1 MLRILGGFDMIKK
14 NILDFSYDELVN
26 EFTNLNLK
34 KFRVDQVLDW
44 IFKKHVFDFF
54 EMTNISKSER
64 EFLDEHF
71 YINIPE
77 PIDIQESKI
86 DGTTK
91 FLWKLEDG
99 KTIESVLL
107 FYPNRVSAC
116 ISSQVGCALKCK
128 FCSTGAS
135 GFERNLSAGEIVA
148 QVLAIEKLRE
158 VNINNI
164 VLMGMGEP
172 LLNYDNVL
180 KAIRNWNNKKMKNLG
195 ARRITIS
202 TAGIADKIEELADFE
217 LDIRLSVSLHAPN
230 NYIRDQIM
238 PINAKYPIEEVIQS
252 CKIYQEKTKNR
263 VTIEYIAI
271 KGLNDEEKHAQEL
284 AELLKG
290 LKVMVNIIPVNP
302 NPANYERPSKRFLTN
317 FVNKLKENNIEA
329 TLRSEKGTDIDAACG
344 QLKLRKKGLM

>member
-1 MLRILGGFDMIKK
+1 MVKK
-14 NILDFSYDELVN
+14 NILDFSYEELVD
-26 EFTNLNLK
+26 EFKKIELQ
-34 KFRVDQVLDW
+34 KFRVDQILDW

-54 EMTNISKSER
+54 EMTNISKAQR
-64 EFLDEHF
+64 ELLDKHF
-71 YINIPE
+71 YIYIPE
-77 PIDIQESKI
+77 PISIQESKI

-99 KTIESVLL
+99 KAIESVLL

-116 ISSQVGCALKCK
+116 ISTQVGCALKCK

-135 GFERNLSAGEIVA
+135 GFERNLSTGEIIA
-148 QVLAIEKLRE
+148 QVLAIEKLRD

-180 KAIRNWNNKKMKNLG
+180 RAIRNWNNKKMKNLG
-195 ARRITIS
+195 ARRMTIS
-202 TAGIADKIEELADFE
+202 TAGIADKIEELANFE

-238 PINAKYPIEEVIQS
+238 PINAKYPIEEVIQA

-271 KGLNDEEKHAQEL
+271 KGLNDEVKHAEEL

-302 NPANYERPSKRFLTN
+302 NPAGFERPSKRFLTN
-317 FVNKLKENNIEA
+317 FANKLKEHNIEA
-329 TLRSEKGTDIDAACG
+329 TLRIEKGTDIDAACG
-344 QLKLRKKGLM
+344 QLKLRKKGITLK

>member
-1 MLRILGGFDMIKK
+1 MVKK
-14 NILDFSYDELVN
+14 NILNFSYEELIV
-26 EFTNLNLK
+26 EFKKINLQ

-44 IFKKHVFDFF
+44 IFKKHIFDFY
-54 EMTNISKSER
+54 EMTNISKNQR
-64 EFLDEHF
+64 ELLDEHF
-71 YINIPE
+71 YIYIPE
-77 PIDIQESKI
+77 PIDIQESKK
-86 DGTTK
+86 DRTTK

-107 FYPNRVSAC
+107 FYPNRISAC
-116 ISSQVGCALKCK
+116 ISTQVGCALKCK

-135 GFERNLSAGEIVA
+135 GFERNLSSGEIVA
-148 QVLAIEKLRE
+148 QVLAIEKLKD

-180 KAIRNWNNKKMKNLG
+180 KAIKNWNHEKMKKLG

-202 TAGIADKIEELADFE
+202 TAGIADKIEELANFD

-230 NYIRDQIM
+230 NYIRDKIM

-263 VTIEYIAI
+263 VTIEYIII
-271 KGLNDEEKHAQEL
+271 KGLNDEEKHAEEL
-284 AELLKG
+284 ANLLKG

-302 NPANYERPSKRFLTN
+302 NPAGFERPSKRFLTN
-317 FVNKLKENNIEA
+317 FVNKLKEKNIEA
-329 TLRSEKGTDIDAACG
+329 TLRIEKGTDIDAACG
-344 QLKLRKKGLM
+344 QLKLRKKGIFLK

>member
-1 MLRILGGFDMIKK
+1 MIKK
-14 NILDFSYDELVN
+14 NILDYSYDELIN
-26 EFTNLNLK
+26 EFKQINLQ

-44 IFKKHVFDFF
+44 IFKKHVFDFY
-54 EMTNISKSER
+54 EMTNISKLQR
-64 EFLDEHF
+64 EILDKYF
-71 YINIPE
+71 YIYIPE
-77 PIDIQESKI
+77 PINIQESKI

-99 KTIESVLL
+99 RTIESVLL

-116 ISSQVGCALKCK
+116 ISTQVGCALKCK

-135 GFERNLSAGEIVA
+135 GFERNLTTGEIVS
-148 QVLAIEKLRE
+148 QVLAIEKLKD
-158 VNINNI
+158 VNINNV

-172 LLNYDNVL
+172 MLNYDNVL

-238 PINAKYPIEEVIQS
+238 PINSKYPIEEVIQS

-271 KGLNDEEKHAQEL
+271 KGLNDGVEHAEEL
-284 AELLKG
+284 AKLLKD

-302 NPANYERPSKRFLTN
+302 NPAGFERPSKRFLTN
-317 FVNKLKENNIEA
+317 FVNKLKDNNIEA
-329 TLRSEKGTDIDAACG
+329 TLRMEKGTDIDAACG
-344 QLKLRKKGLM
+344 QLKMRQKGFKTK

>member
-1 MLRILGGFDMIKK
+1 MVKK
-14 NILDFSYDELVN
+14 NILDFSYEELVD
-26 EFTNLNLK
+26 EFKKIELQ
-34 KFRVDQVLDW
+34 KFRVDQILDW

-54 EMTNISKSER
+54 EMTNISKAQR
-64 EFLDEHF
+64 ELLDKHF
-71 YINIPE
+71 YIYIPE
-77 PIDIQESKI
+77 PINIQESKI

-116 ISSQVGCALKCK
+116 ISTQVGCALKCK

-135 GFERNLSAGEIVA
+135 GFERNLSTGEIIA
-148 QVLAIEKLRE
+148 QVLAIEKLRD

-180 KAIRNWNNKKMKNLG
+180 RAIRNWNNKKMKNLG
-195 ARRITIS
+195 ARRMTIS
-202 TAGIADKIEELADFE
+202 TAGIADKIEELANFE

-238 PINAKYPIEEVIQS
+238 PINAKYPIEEVIQA
-252 CKIYQEKTKNR
+252 CKFYQEKTKNR

-271 KGLNDEEKHAQEL
+271 KGLNDEVKHAEEL

-302 NPANYERPSKRFLTN
+302 NPAGFERPSKRFLTN
-317 FVNKLKENNIEA
+317 FANKLKEHNIEA
-329 TLRSEKGTDIDAACG
+329 TLRIEKGTDIDAACG
-344 QLKLRKKGLM
+344 QLKLRKKGITLK